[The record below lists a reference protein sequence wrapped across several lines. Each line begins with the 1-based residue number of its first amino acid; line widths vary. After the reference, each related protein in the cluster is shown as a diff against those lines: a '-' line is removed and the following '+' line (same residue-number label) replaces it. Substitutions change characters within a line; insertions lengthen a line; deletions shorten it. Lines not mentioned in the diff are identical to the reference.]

1 MALPCGTPDMFQ
13 PRSPGSRMTPD
24 FYQGGI
30 MLMSSGCGSM
40 YYQPSRGPREGGRMT
55 CPAGPAVGQGS
66 LSAMCFKPATGGTGV
81 PSSDINIARY
91 VTIRLNQLKWNV
103 LWEPHYNVQGKVMKP
118 GLVVTR
124 GAMAVIIDVQVVG
137 TDMELAFLHEQKAD
151 RYTVPDLL
159 QQVQGN
165 RQEPPL
171 VTTVTMNFR
180 DIWSKDSARDL
191 LLLGLTKSDLKL
203 MTVRCL
209 QGGPPMLL
217 GTLQNDD
224 CD

>member
-1 MALPCGTPDMFQ
+1 MGYFHNPVREEGLGVTSLRTTIPAG
-13 PRSPGSRMTPD
+13 MTLAR
-24 FYQGGI
+24 I
-30 MLMSSGCGSM
+30 K
-40 YYQPSRGPREGGRMT
+40 GPRFSGH
-55 CPAGPAVGQGS
+55 P
-66 LSAMCFKPATGGTGV
+66 
-81 PSSDINIARY
+81 ARY
-91 VTIRLNQLKWNV
+91 VTIHLNQLKWNV
-103 LWEPHYNVQGKVMKP
+103 LWKPHYNVHRKVMKA
-118 GLVVTR
+118 GLVATR

-137 TDMELAFLHEQKAD
+137 TDIELAFLHQQKAD
-151 RYTVPDLL
+151 RYTLPDML

-203 MTVRCL
+203 MTLRCL